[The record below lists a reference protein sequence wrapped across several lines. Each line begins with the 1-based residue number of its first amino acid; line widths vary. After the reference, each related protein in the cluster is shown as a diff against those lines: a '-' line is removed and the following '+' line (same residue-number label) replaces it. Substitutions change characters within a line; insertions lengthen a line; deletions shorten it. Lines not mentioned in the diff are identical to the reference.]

1 MIPGTMT
8 VWFVVAVPV
17 LIMFFA
23 LAMERLEE
31 RLRHLTLHQNEVE
44 EFLRAAGPDEVQ
56 ALFGSGIGRALE
68 LFRRRRRPK
77 GRRPRVG
84 AAHTGTSPNG
94 ASPIDTGPIDTGLV
108 TSRSSQQQS

>member
-8 VWFVVAVPV
+8 VWFVAAVPV

-23 LAMERLEE
+23 LAMERLED

-77 GRRPRVG
+77 GRRARVG
-84 AAHTGTSPNG
+84 TAHTGTSHNG
-94 ASPIDTGPIDTGLV
+94 ASPVDTGLV
-108 TSRSSQQQS
+108 PSPSSQQRS

>member
-1 MIPGTMT
+1 MIPGTMAI
-8 VWFVVAVPV
+8 WFVAAVPV

-23 LAMERLEE
+23 LAMERLED

-77 GRRPRVG
+77 GRRARVG
-84 AAHTGTSPNG
+84 TAHTGTSPNG
-94 ASPIDTGPIDTGLV
+94 ASPVDTGLV
-108 TSRSSQQQS
+108 TSRSSQQRS